1 MSLLL
6 ALTGLS
12 LLPSAAQAAP
22 VYQITG
28 EWEAGT
34 PTTVGKGDVVT
45 GTWRVNVNDDQP
57 APANDPVDNVTFTVT
72 TQHGVFK
79 ALPEQCKTTGV
90 TPASSISADG
100 RTLTCNVGTVIEGTA
115 VVVQTPIVS
124 DGVTGDEIVA
134 TGAIDGQQSPLSP
147 IRIQNTFGMDMLW
160 GTPSSVVV
168 PWEPTRPGF
177 DFEWTLFQDKGS
189 DPGPD
194 TVSYDLTVNVGT
206 GQDVDL
212 SQYMVVPPY
221 NTACTPY
228 VDGAAAVGHPWSGNF
243 GPANQNAPFVQSCD
257 LVKTGPNTFRL
268 TLSGIDYSQVQVPTQ
283 DSAGNPMPTDKVA
296 VASGSV
302 WFEFSGFTASTGA
315 TLQASAPTYT
325 STTALTDTDD
335 TSNNTSTKAIV
346 LPGGWSHGY
355 GRPGGGT
362 TWDNS
367 LRLAPGSDIQSFVH
381 VNYYK
386 SNPAPASTPTGACDI
401 LDTRFSTYKSAE
413 AHLRVTGGSET
424 VAPAGTGTFE
434 WYVGGDPTLD
444 PSSPS
449 YDPNASTVCA
459 DTTGWV
465 STEPADKS
473 TIKAVR
479 WTSTVG
485 AIGNN
490 EFLLYTT
497 ETVKPDAPIGQ
508 DVWSWAG
515 VLINGTWIHNNRE
528 TDGTNQITPVPGG
541 RYPYTTGMRDVLH
554 VVYALP
560 AITKTA
566 DRSVLKPG
574 EPATFTLTYSANGS
588 GSLPA
593 TVDDYQIVDTLP
605 AGMTYVAGSA
615 TPEPTL
621 STSAGHQVLTWDLDA
636 VATNTPNTLTYQAE
650 ADSTV
655 TPGQALTNTVDATL
669 RGETA
674 SASAQVTVSTNGY
687 TQIAKTADTPF
698 IPNTD
703 GKGNGAGSWTVS
715 VRSFDPLPQAYTD
728 VIDILPYRGDG
739 RGTSYSGSYDLSG
752 VDALAGQTVYYTD
765 ADPATLSDDPN
776 ATANGAANAP
786 SGLWSTTMPAHPTA
800 VRVIGP
806 GLAPGAEQ
814 QFRINVT
821 THGAAGG
828 DVYVNRAQGVA
839 GHTELV
845 MRTSAPMSVANYYS
859 AALKKYVQDVKGAW
873 HDANDVADYPAFRY
887 GDVIR
892 YRIVVTNTGQG
903 TLHHVVVA
911 DDKQPALGGFSIDSL
926 DPGKSESHEYS
937 ITLTKSVS
945 GTVVNTATASADT
958 PPDSQIPPT
967 INSDPAG
974 FEVANYATV
983 KSAVPASGSALVPG
997 QRVTY
1002 TVKVAQQGSAPAV
1015 ASFTDDLAKVLDDA
1029 TYNGD
1034 AKASI
1039 GKVSYA
1045 NAHLVWSGT
1054 IPVGQVAVVTY
1065 SVTVKAVQH
1074 LGDRGLVNSV
1084 TSDGCAGVC
1093 STRHQVA
1100 RFDLKITKKVIGAKQ
1115 VAVGHKVRYGL
1126 RVVNRGPDAAPG
1138 PIRVGDKLPKGL
1150 KLRAAHGSGWSCVV
1164 AKATRKVSC
1173 VRAAALA
1180 PGAKAPVIT
1189 VVAKATKAAIGHR
1202 LVNTATVKAAGDTV
1216 RSNNHSKAAI
1226 RVIKKAP
1233 MWVPYNSYRLVPRE
1247 RWLA

>member
-28 EWEAGT
+28 RWEAGT
-34 PTTVGKGDVVT
+34 PTTVAKGDVVT
-45 GTWRVNVNDDQP
+45 AVWRVNVNDDQA
-57 APANDPVDNVTFTVT
+57 APANEPVDNVTFTVT
-72 TQHGVFK
+72 AQHALFK
-79 ALPEQCKTTGV
+79 SLPDACVTAGA

-100 RTLTCNVGTVIEGTA
+100 RTLTCNLGTVKEGTA
-115 VVVQTPIVS
+115 VVVQAPMTV
-124 DGVTGDEIVA
+124 DGDTGDQVAA
-134 TGAIDGQQSPLSP
+134 TGTIAGQTADVPPLDIVNP
-147 IRIQNTFGMDMLW
+147 FGMDIAW
-160 GTPSSVVV
+160 GSSTNTVTYNADSVD
-168 PWEPTRPGF
+168 T
-177 DFEWTLFQDKGS
+177 DLEWTLFLNAGS
-189 DPGPD
+189 SPGPASV
-194 TVSYDLTVNVGT
+194 TYHLNVTTGT
-206 GQDVDL
+206 GAALAVAPD
-212 SQYMVVPPY
+212 
-221 NTACTPY
+221 ACSAFTTG
-228 VDGAAAVGHPWSGNF
+228 GASGHPWSG
-243 GPANQNAPFVQSCD
+243 GTHPAAQTAPIVGSCT
-257 LVKTGPNTFRL
+257 LTQTGANTFDL
-268 TLSGIDYSQVQVPTQ
+268 TLSGIDYSQAQVPTQ
-283 DSAGNPMPTDKVA
+283 DSVGQSLPTNQVA

-302 WFEFSGFTASTGA
+302 WFRITG
-315 TLQASAPTYT
+315 TQNDSIRLSSSAPTYSAPT
-325 STTALTDTDD
+325 GGSANDD
-335 TSNNTSTKAIV
+335 ASNNTSDKVWTR
-346 LPGGWSHGY
+346 GGWSNAYRPEFSNVQVPSWWSNQFRVSPGTLVDATTDVSFGTGGY
-355 GRPGGGT
+355 AGT
-362 TWDNS
+362 DTFAQCVIMDTKYVTFHDAQFSYNWAGYAPNS
-367 LRLAPGSDIQSFVH
+367 FLQGSTVEYYVGTSQYVDPANPNYDPNSFACADDPAGWTTTAPSDLSTVKAVRVTYPFSVIEGSNNSPLMVH
-381 VNYYK
+381 FTVN
-386 SNPAPASTPTGACDI
+386 PSTPVGTDVWEFG
-401 LDTRFSTYKSAE
+401 E
-413 AHLRVTGGSET
+413 VAHNGVWVRPSR
-424 VAPAGTGTFE
+424 
-434 WYVGGDPTLD
+434 TLD
-444 PSSPS
+444 P
-449 YDPNASTVCA
+449 A
-459 DTTGWV
+459 DG
-465 STEPADKS
+465 
-473 TIKAVR
+473 
-479 WTSTVG
+479 
-485 AIGNN
+485 
-490 EFLLYTT
+490 
-497 ETVKPDAPIGQ
+497 
-508 DVWSWAG
+508 
-515 VLINGTWIHNNRE
+515 
-528 TDGTNQITPVPGG
+528 PVPTSGK
-541 RYPYTTGMRDVLH
+541 RYPYVGSGRDVLY
-554 VVYALP
+554 VIGAIP
-560 AITKTA
+560 AVSKSV
-566 DRSVLKPG
+566 DRSTLKPG
-574 EPATFTLTYSANGS
+574 VPATYTLSYSANGT
-588 GSLPA
+588 GAIPP
-593 TVDDYQIVDTLP
+593 TVDDYQLVDTLP
-605 AGMTYVAGSA
+605 VGMTYVAGSA
-615 TPEPTL
+615 TPEPAV
-621 STSAGHQVLTWDLDA
+621 STNGSGQEVLTWTLDG
-636 VATNTPNTLTYQAE
+636 VPTNTPQTLTYRAI
-650 ADSTV
+650 ADSSV
-655 TPGQALTNTVDATL
+655 TPGQRLTNSV
-669 RGETA
+669 TA
-674 SASAQVTVSTNGY
+674 SVGGQTSSPATAQVTVSTNGY